1 MCYFLHPFQDMGS
14 LGILNA
20 KIVFNEN
27 VPIASDIKTLILR
40 MLDVSNA
47 RSRSMLCCGL
57 FIYVSL
63 YYVVLIV
70 LHCVLLIFY
79 TSVKYTGKLYR
90 TVLYCFTVFQR
101 RNF

>member
-1 MCYFLHPFQDMGS
+1 MGS

-47 RSRSMLCCGL
+47 RFHSMLCCGL
-57 FIYVSL
+57 FIYVFFAL
-63 YYVVLIV
+63 CCVA

-79 TSVKYTGKLYR
+79 TSLKHSGKLYR
-90 TVLYCFTVFQR
+90 TVMYCFTVSQ
-101 RNF
+101 